1 MMPHCYTE
9 ASEERLLALILVV
22 DDEPTIRTLVRAI
35 LEAAGYDVVEAA
47 GGQQALA
54 IMEDVQPSLLLTDIV
69 MPGMGGLA
77 LAAETHR
84 RLSWV
89 PVLFMSGFASN
100 YEEELTGAVCLNK
113 PFTPAQLL
121 ASISSAL
128 GSSRGTAG
136 APT

>member
-1 MMPHCYTE
+1 MMPTGILK
-9 ASEERLLALILVV
+9 RLRNDPRALILVV
-22 DDEPTIRTLVRAI
+22 DDEPAIRALVRVI
-35 LEAAGYDVVEAA
+35 LEAAGYDVVEAE

-54 IMEDVQPSLLLTDIV
+54 IMEDVRPSLLLTDIV

-89 PVLFMSGFASN
+89 PVLFMSGFAN
-100 YEEELTGAVCLNK
+100 DYEEELTGAVCLNK

-121 ASISSAL
+121 ASIAGAL
-128 GSSRGTAG
+128 AGSRGTTG
-136 APT
+136 APA

>member
-1 MMPHCYTE
+1 M
-9 ASEERLLALILVV
+9 V
-22 DDEPTIRTLVRAI
+22 DDESTIRALVRAI
-35 LEAAGYDVVEAA
+35 LEAADYDVVEAE

-54 IMEDVQPSLLLTDIV
+54 IMEEVRPSLLLTDIV

-89 PVLFMSGFASN
+89 PVLFMSGFASD
-100 YEEELTGAVCLNK
+100 YQEELTGAVCLNK

-121 ASISSAL
+121 ASIAGAL
-128 GSSRGTAG
+128 AGSRGTTG
-136 APT
+136 APA

>member
-1 MMPHCYTE
+1 
-9 ASEERLLALILVV
+9 LILVV
-22 DDEPTIRTLVRAI
+22 DDERTIRQLVRAI
-35 LEAAGYDVVEAA
+35 LEAAGYEVVEAE

-54 IMEDVQPSLLLTDIV
+54 IMEDVRPSLLLTDIV

-77 LAAETHR
+77 LAAATHR

-121 ASISSAL
+121 ASLSDAL

-136 APT
+136 APA